1 MLAYFT
7 NQVYG
12 IIIMNTQNQFTHQ
25 SATKALL
32 ITASAML
39 VLSSCQEEDFG
50 YDIADVRQ
58 SVYAR
63 NFHDAFGDIDPN
75 HNWSMAQAVKVN
87 LLVPNATGYRVR
99 ILTEAPTNRESI
111 VLYHGMMTS
120 EQLSVNVDVIRG
132 TRNLYVELKS
142 ELGTYLVDGYYNI
155 NNEGIVEV
163 NKMAGTRAEGSAPAC
178 SVYTTT
184 LTRWSRTW
192 SETATTGS
200 KYQWDYGFVN
210 RADHLASGNNV
221 IPTGWIIG
229 HNGSERPSGSSQDSG
244 TRAISIS
251 NSQAIINGTA
261 VATPSCIVFQS
272 TKDNKAYAKYGYVD
286 GQSIHS
292 DGNYT
297 TTIHVPLAYYNDN
310 ENNFT
315 LTVQKKS
322 GSSWTTVKE
331 ENRTITQKYS
341 GNSDITFQ
349 DVVIDIFTPK
359 GEAADYGIIIRFNT
373 DNTSTRYSV
382 CAGCCIETP
391 SWIRQPYTENINGY
405 ITYRDVRGGG
415 VNLWS
420 QNLTLRDCGTFR
432 NNASNTTFLYRS
444 FDVEQMTAAD
454 KAEGIM
460 GPFYIIN
467 GENGAAIP
475 EGTEKIKYRDQFPLY
490 GLYKST
496 FNGQWKGSP
505 FREGD
510 NHIDPF
516 FTDGSFHQASDFEM
530 QKDAQITTLG
540 AIHSAEV
547 NYDGSVSIKLVGIGT
562 GWGNDVGYFYYPKS
576 EESTLMRSLPNGEKA
591 LDFNRIP
598 KVIIRKNMQDAIS
611 NADQPWKFIEGAT
624 EMQHYG
630 LGATQFSRYVDG
642 CMALNMT
649 SDEFANL
656 IASGEFKRYESNEYR
671 VKEFIDYFNQS
682 GKEGQKAL
690 AKEATFDAPIYKL
703 PYYGWSETDGKYL
716 PTGTA
721 TYEWPK
727 DMVIGFFGIRTDGNV
742 AAELSRIYTS
752 SASVQRNYFNDLPR
766 GSAFSYK
773 GKNYIGLEDEWD
785 YDNNDF
791 LFEIMG
797 VQSVDPDITPEDDIV
812 DTKTTQDWLI
822 ACEDL
827 GGVWDY
833 DFNDLVWA
841 VTKEVNTTTTIKY
854 DGTSTEVG
862 TTDIYFTPL
871 AAGGTL
877 DARVEYN
884 TSIALG
890 PGEDG
895 WVDNA
900 WISLGEIHQMVT
912 RNPEAPTNVQV
923 NVDPKD
929 TWGITKDRI
938 GQRIKLGTTIP
949 TNDQA
954 ITIESILS
962 HFRIRV
968 KHNDG
973 EYVVANVKDSRPEG
987 SDHNHEHGGSLNYG
1001 NGKSHAPQFILL
1013 PKGWAWPAEA
1023 VCITDVYGLQNWF
1036 QNKNDTGWLD
1046 AWKKSNNGKSGK
1058 YIISPI

>member
-1 MLAYFT
+1 MKRL
-7 NQVYG
+7 NQ
-12 IIIMNTQNQFTHQ
+12 IISS
-25 SATKALL
+25 SAIKVLSL
-32 ITASAML
+32 TASL
-39 VLSSCQEEDFG
+39 PIILTSCQDEDFG

-63 NFHDAFGDIDPN
+63 NFEEQFGAIDPN
-75 HNWSMAQAVKVN
+75 HNWSMAQNVKVN
-87 LLVPNATGYRVR
+87 LLVPNAAGYRLR

-111 VLYHGMMTS
+111 ILYQGQMQGD
-120 EQLSVNVDVIRG
+120 QLTVNVDVIRG

-163 NKMAGTRAEGSAPAC
+163 NKMAGTRADASAPGC
-178 SVYTTT
+178 NIYQTT
-184 LTRWSRTW
+184 LTRWRREWFDEKMTGDYRWDKGFVSYEDHLTTSSVSGW
-192 SETATTGS
+192 DLDNNNTKSIDLSSGSHVTIYGVQKELKKSILFKNSNSPKTATYTAGL
-200 KYQWDYGFVN
+200 KFPVAQAYL
-210 RADHLASGNNV
+210 HIPLAVFSGNTDAKFDVVLVDEQGTEIASKKDFTVNNLY
-221 IPTGWIIG
+221 TGY
-229 HNGSERPSGSSQDSG
+229 
-244 TRAISIS
+244 TIS
-251 NSQAIINGTA
+251 
-261 VATPSCIVFQS
+261 
-272 TKDNKAYAKYGYVD
+272 
-286 GQSIHS
+286 
-292 DGNYT
+292 
-297 TTIHVPLAYYNDN
+297 
-310 ENNFT
+310 
-315 LTVQKKS
+315 
-322 GSSWTTVKE
+322 
-331 ENRTITQKYS
+331 
-341 GNSDITFQ
+341 FQ
-349 DVVIDIFTPK
+349 DVTLHALDLKADKTYKLKITLK
-359 GEAADYGIIIRFNT
+359 GNNQHMAVCGGFYVETGWSYYTYQEEVTNGQIR
-373 DNTSTRYSV
+373 
-382 CAGCCIETP
+382 
-391 SWIRQPYTENINGY
+391 YT
-405 ITYRDVRGGG
+405 DVRGGG
-415 VNLWS
+415 VNINNS
-420 QNLTLRDCGTFR
+420 QTYNGNTTYR
-432 NNASNTTFLYRS
+432 NNYNNTHYNYRTY
-444 FDVEQMTAAD
+444 DVTKMTG
-454 KAEGIM
+454 KGEGLGFM
-460 GPFYIIN
+460 GPFYII
-467 GENGAAIP
+467 GDGTGSSVLA
-475 EGTEKIKYRDQFPLY
+475 GTEKIKYRDQFPLY

-496 FNGQWKGSP
+496 VNKAWKGSP

-516 FTDGSFHQASDFEM
+516 FSDGNHTATDFEM

-540 AIHSAEV
+540 PIHSAEV

-562 GWGNDVGYFYYPKS
+562 GHKNDVGYFYYPKS
-576 EESTLMRSLPNGEKA
+576 EESSLMRTMPNGEKA
-591 LDFNRIP
+591 LDFNKVP
-598 KVIIRKNMQDAIS
+598 KVIIRKNMQEAIS
-611 NADQPWKFIEGAT
+611 TADQPQRFVEGDAT
-624 EMQHYG
+624 MGNYG
-630 LGATQFSRYVDG
+630 LSAVQFSRYVDG
-642 CMALNMT
+642 CTALSMT
-649 SDEFANL
+649 DTEFDGL
-656 IASGEFKRYESNEYR
+656 LASGEFKRYASDEYG
-671 VKEFIDYFNQS
+671 VKTFIDYFNTPGNES
-682 GKEGQKAL
+682 KKTV
-690 AKEATFDAPIYKL
+690 AKDASFDAPIYKL
-703 PYYGWSETDGKYL
+703 PYYGWQTTEGKYL

-727 DMVIGFFGIRTDGNV
+727 DMVIGFFGIRTSSET

-752 SASVQRNYFNDLPR
+752 SASVERNYFNDLPR

-895 WVDNA
+895 WDESA

-923 NVDPKD
+923 NVDPSD
-929 TWGITKDRI
+929 TWNITKDRI

-973 EYVVANVKDSRPEG
+973 EYVVANVKDSRPGG

-1036 QNKNDTGWLD
+1036 QNQNDTNWLD
-1046 AWKKSNNGKSGK
+1046 TWRNTNNGKTGK
-1058 YIISPI
+1058 YIVSPI